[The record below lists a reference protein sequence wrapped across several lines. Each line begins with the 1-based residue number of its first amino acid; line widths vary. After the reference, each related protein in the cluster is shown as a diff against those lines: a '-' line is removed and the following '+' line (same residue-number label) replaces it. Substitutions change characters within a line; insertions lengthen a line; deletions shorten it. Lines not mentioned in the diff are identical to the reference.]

1 MGLGDFRFG
10 TGALG
15 GPPKQ
20 RLVARPRLSSVKTKC
35 QFKETTSQT
44 IIATHHSTKRQ
55 ERAVIHRESKHP
67 ISYQTDALEIGQT
80 LLQMALGCNHTN
92 SRCTLDVDCT
102 NNKHTES
109 NLRNR
114 NEAPFLARGNP
125 SLHQPPR
132 ATLRRYQDA
141 SITCHQMSHWCCACH
156 TTSHCNVH
164 ATYHSLHQPPRA
176 TLQRYQDASIDCACH
191 QMSHWCCACHTTS
204 QFNVPFPAP
213 ATQIHAATGSV
224 TCTSEPISRV
234 QASQFHVYKRT
245 RALLYILHDASA
257 INCNT

>member
-1 MGLGDFRFG
+1 MSYCNVPFPAPATQSHAPTLPG
-10 TGALG
+10 T
-15 GPPKQ
+15 
-20 RLVARPRLSSVKTKC
+20 S
-35 QFKETTSQT
+35 
-44 IIATHHSTKRQ
+44 I
-55 ERAVIHRESKHP
+55 
-67 ISYQTDALEIGQT
+67 
-80 LLQMALGCNHTN
+80 
-92 SRCTLDVDCT
+92 DC
-102 NNKHTES
+102 
-109 NLRNR
+109 
-114 NEAPFLARGNP
+114 A
-125 SLHQPPR
+125 
-132 ATLRRYQDA
+132 
-141 SITCHQMSHWCCACH
+141 CHQMSHWCCACH

-245 RALLYILHDASA
+245 HARSHIFSTFVTLQDCSA
-257 INCNT
+257 HVENRVVEPSGKPLAKSCHLRKVSSPGKN

>member
-1 MGLGDFRFG
+1 MPLPTIRWQPFSGYQVFKTPTHAGWPSRAQG
-10 TGALG
+10 
-15 GPPKQ
+15 PKQ
-20 RLVARPRLSSVKTKC
+20 RLVARPRLSSLKTKC

-80 LLQMALGCNHTN
+80 LLHMALGCNHTN

-125 SLHQPPR
+125 
-132 ATLRRYQDA
+132 T
-141 SITCHQMSHWCCACH
+141 
-156 TTSHCNVH
+156 
-164 ATYHSLHQPPRA
+164 
-176 TLQRYQDASIDCACH
+176 
-191 QMSHWCCACHTTS
+191 
-204 QFNVPFPAP
+204 
-213 ATQIHAATGSV
+213 
-224 TCTSEPISRV
+224 
-234 QASQFHVYKRT
+234 
-245 RALLYILHDASA
+245 
-257 INCNT
+257 